1 MKNIQEKSKRNY
13 PDLIKKIQE
22 LFQEK
27 KIMNDQVTQY
37 EVMNLNKFTQ
47 VTKEDG
53 VIFFVI

>member
-1 MKNIQEKSKRNY
+1 LKNIQEKSKRNY